1 MICALA
7 RRRTK
12 LTSQTSTAAA
22 FSTARRPITTSGAP
36 CRSAHLLNFSDWVS
50 QDQGFI
56 ACAWPSD
63 ATLLTLAVSIGYRV
77 GVLGFFASEEQA
89 KEGPSNAGLLDF
101 RAGIEWVRANAD
113 AFGGDASRITI
124 QGQSG
129 GAFGVGL
136 QLALYNGTV
145 RAPSPGCL

>member
-1 MICALA
+1 M
-7 RRRTK
+7 
-12 LTSQTSTAAA
+12 QTSTAAGC
-22 FSTARRPITTSGAP
+22 STARLRTTTSRARALSL
-36 CRSAHLLNFSDWVS
+36 CSDSCSDWVS
-50 QDQGFI
+50 QDGGFI
-56 ACAWPSD
+56 AGAWPSPRCCPD
-63 ATLLTLAVSIGYRV
+63 DGVSLQYRL
-77 GVLGFFASEEQA
+77 GLLGFFASTEQA
-89 KEGPSNAGLLDF
+89 KEGPSNFGLRDF

-145 RAPSPGCL
+145 RRGARSP